1 MVVLQSAQKKQIEQ
15 LMTNQNHE
23 KSRLLEEI
31 AQLRNR
37 LIKKA
42 ETIGEY
48 EFQASRKVQVRQVK
62 THLISSSGIICEG

>member
-48 EFQASRKVQVRQVK
+48 EFQASRKVQVRQVE